1 MSKYAYLV
9 CVSSDSN
16 ANKFYEMIEQY
27 DGTYIAYNGRV
38 DVSRVQQK
46 PVPMSMWDK
55 TLKEKTR
62 KGYVDVTELKTEK
75 VVNNTTYL
83 PISDPFVKRL
93 IDDLNK
99 FSNQAILENYT
110 VKVSQ
115 VTRAQIDE
123 AQSILDEI
131 NHAIKNNN
139 FNDIAVRDTIN
150 RKLQK
155 LFTVIPRKMKKVNDY
170 LIHNQSDLKKLQD
183 EQDLLDTLG
192 QQVGQQ
198 VANDGTTQKAM
209 DILDYLGLKVSYLT
223 DDKIVR
229 QIKDLCVGG
238 FRQKVKNIYCV
249 TNIKTQEGYDKEFAS
264 RSNKKVELLWHGSR
278 NENWLSILKNGLMI
292 RPSSAVYTGSMYGDS
307 IYFSDD
313 VDKSGGYTSM
323 GGSRWAGGNSNK
335 FYMALYDVHLGNQKV
350 FDRHDSSC
358 YNLHNTLDKNTYD
371 SVYAK
376 PGISLRK
383 SEYMIYKKEK
393 CTVKYLIEFEN

>member
-1 MSKYAYLV
+1 MKYAYLIMV
-9 CVSSDSN
+9 EAGN
-16 ANKFYEMIEQY
+16 NKNKFYEMIDQ
-27 DGTYIAYNGRV
+27 DNGTFISYNGRV

-46 PVPMSMWDK
+46 PVSINEWEK
-55 TLKEKTR
+55 TLRSKIK

-83 PISDPFVKRL
+83 PITDPLVKKL

-115 VTRAQIDE
+115 VTRAQIEE
-123 AQSILDEI
+123 AQRLLNEI
-131 NHAIKNNN
+131 NSQIDSAIKSKLYVN
-139 FNDIAVRDTIN
+139 IN
-150 RKLQK
+150 LTLQK
-155 LFTVIPRKMKKVNDY
+155 LFTVIPRKMAKVNDF
-170 LIHNQSDLKKLQD
+170 LIHNQNDLEKLQK
-183 EQDLLDTLG
+183 EQDLLDTLN

-198 VANDGTTQKAM
+198 VSNNDSTQKAM
-209 DILDYLGLKVSYLT
+209 DILDYLGLRVSYLT

-229 QIKDLCVGG
+229 QIKDMCVGG

-249 TNIKTQEGYDKEFAS
+249 TNIKTQKDYDNELTS
-264 RSNKKVELLWHGSR
+264 RTNKKTELLWHGSR

-292 RPSSAVYTGSMYGDS
+292 RPSSAVYSGSMFGDS
-307 IYFSDD
+307 IYLSDD

-323 GGSRWAGGNSNK
+323 RGSRWAGGNLNQ
-335 FYMALYDVHLGNQKV
+335 FYMALYDTHLGNQKV

-358 YNLHNTLDKNTYD
+358 YNLHKTLDKNIYD

-376 PGISLRK
+376 PGVSLRK

-393 CTVKYLIEFEN
+393 CTIKYLIEFEN

>member
-9 CVSSDSN
+9 MVEAGN
-16 ANKFYEMIEQY
+16 NNNKFYEMIEQS
-27 DGTYIAYNGRV
+27 DGNYIAYNGRV

-83 PISDPFVKRL
+83 PITDPFVKKL

-123 AQSILDEI
+123 AQRLLNEI
-131 NHAIKNNN
+131 NNQIGSAIKSGFYEETNL
-139 FNDIAVRDTIN
+139 I
-150 RKLQK
+150 LQK

-170 LIHNQSDLKKLQD
+170 LIKGKDDLKKLQD
-183 EQDLLDTLG
+183 EQDLLDTLS

-198 VANDGTTQKAM
+198 VADDGATQKAM

-229 QIKDLCVGG
+229 QIKDLCVGS

-249 TNIKTQEGYDKEFAS
+249 TNIKTQAGYDKEFAS
-264 RSNKKVELLWHGSR
+264 RPNKKVELLWHGSR

-292 RPSSAVYTGSMYGDS
+292 RPSSAVYTGSMYGDGV
-307 IYFSDD
+307 YFSDD

-335 FYMALYDVHLGNQKV
+335 FYMALFDVHVGNQKV
-350 FDRHDSSC
+350 FDKHDHTC
-358 YNLHNTLDKNTYD
+358 YNLHSILDKNTYD

-383 SEYMIYKKEK
+383 SEYIIYKKEK
-393 CTVKYLIEFEN
+393 CTIKYLIEFEN

>member
-1 MSKYAYLV
+1 MKYAYLV
-9 CVSSDSN
+9 MVETEN
-16 ANKFYEMIEQY
+16 NNNKFYEMIDQ
-27 DGTYIAYNGRV
+27 DNGTFISYNGRV

-46 PVPMSMWDK
+46 PVSINEWDK
-55 TLKEKTR
+55 VLRSKVK

-83 PISDPFVKRL
+83 PITDPFVKKL
-93 IDDLNK
+93 INDLNK

-123 AQSILDEI
+123 AQKFL
-131 NHAIKNNN
+131 
-139 FNDIAVRDTIN
+139 DTIN
-150 RKLQK
+150 LSLSNNTINYEVVNTYLQK
-155 LFTVIPRKMKKVNDY
+155 LFTVIPRKMKKVNDF
-170 LIHNQSDLKKLQD
+170 LIHNQNDLKKLQD

-198 VANDGTTQKAM
+198 VADDGVTQKAM

-223 DDKIVR
+223 DAKTVR
-229 QIKDLCVGG
+229 QIKDMCVGS

-249 TNIKTQEGYDKEFAS
+249 TNIKTQTDYDKELAS
-264 RSNKKVELLWHGSR
+264 SQNKKSELLWHGSR

-292 RPSSAVYTGSMYGDS
+292 RPSGAVYTGSMYGDA
-307 IYFSDD
+307 IYLSDD

-323 GGSRWAGGNSNK
+323 GGSRWAGGNSNQ
-335 FYMALYDVHLGNQKV
+335 FYMALYDAHLGNQKV
-350 FDRHDSSC
+350 YDRHDSSC
-358 YNLHNTLDKNTYD
+358 YKLHDTLDKSKYD